1 MSASVGAGQRVLRT
15 SHRPSDK
22 PSRAPRAYAL
32 HGLTASSTAETAPGK
47 GGLDDSHINHHCS
60 GRYTMNAPASITITP
75 VRVADLLAEGERM
88 PVYVHVID
96 HPDARVLVDT
106 GMT

>member
-1 MSASVGAGQRVLRT
+1 MSQVHRRCNAGCLGSVDETG
-15 SHRPSDK
+15 
-22 PSRAPRAYAL
+22 SRRK
-32 HGLTASSTAETAPGK
+32 E
-47 GGLDDSHINHHCS
+47 
-60 GRYTMNAPASITITP
+60 MNAPASITITP

-106 GMT
+106 G